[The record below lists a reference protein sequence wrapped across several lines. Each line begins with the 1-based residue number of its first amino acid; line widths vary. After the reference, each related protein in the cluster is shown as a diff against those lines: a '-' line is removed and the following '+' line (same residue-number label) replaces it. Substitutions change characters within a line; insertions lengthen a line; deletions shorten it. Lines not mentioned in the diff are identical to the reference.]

1 MIYYLNNKV
10 FFLVV
15 YVSIKIVNIV
25 EINKL
30 FIIFN
35 IYVIYVLYLELIIV
49 YVKIIIFK
57 GKNYFRVVIMLFS
70 LVNGF

>member
-15 YVSIKIVNIV
+15 YVSMKIVNIV

-35 IYVIYVLYLELIIV
+35 IYVMDVLYLELIMVYIV
-49 YVKIIIFK
+49 LFK
-57 GKNYFRVVIMLFS
+57 LFIW
-70 LVNGF
+70 